1 MNLLDYGSIDLIIFL
16 NPNIK
21 SKNKK
26 EEFFELHLNQI
37 KEYFQIF
44 KITIGM
50 RSLNNLKV
58 EKFLKKIK
66 NKAWSKNCLYW

>member
-37 KEYFQIF
+37 KEYF
-44 KITIGM
+44 
-50 RSLNNLKV
+50 
-58 EKFLKKIK
+58 
-66 NKAWSKNCLYW
+66 